1 MIPCD
6 SDLKVASVIVDS
18 SSRGAL
24 DFESTVKWQKM
35 MAIDSFNLILFSGF
49 ILDS

>member
-6 SDLKVASVIVDS
+6 SDLKVARVVVDS
-18 SSRGAL
+18 PSPGDL
-24 DFESTVKWQKM
+24 DIETTVKRQKM
-35 MAIDSFNLILFSGF
+35 VATGSFNLILFSGF

>member
-18 SSRGAL
+18 SSLRDL
-24 DFESTVKWQKM
+24 ESTVKRQTM

>member
-18 SSRGAL
+18 SSLRDL
-24 DFESTVKWQKM
+24 DFESTVKRQTM